1 MALLGLVVTYYVI
14 PYIKAKTTKEQR
26 RCCILVQ
33 LAVQIA
39 EEIYKEKGQGQLKKE
54 TVIDFLNKNG
64 IKMSIEQM
72 DFLIDA
78 IVTEFNKN
86 GWDNVIV
93 TMAYDKTKVVDSIN
107 ELDSETKVVCCLLKV
122 QEKKLRYKD
131 IWNLQTT
138 N

>member
-1 MALLGLVVTYYVI
+1 MDNTYMELVKVFVALLGAVVTYYVI

-26 RCCILVQ
+26 EDAVFWTK

-39 EEIYKEKGQGQLKKE
+39 EEIYKEKGQGMLKKE

-86 GWDNVIV
+86 GWNNVI
-93 TMAYDKTKVVDSIN
+93 
-107 ELDSETKVVCCLLKV
+107 LKV
-122 QEKKLRYKD
+122 GE
-131 IWNLQTT
+131 
-138 N
+138 